1 MKKKILVVSVSPKAR
16 GGVATVVNTLKGS
29 HTLNS
34 KFDVEYFSS
43 HDPSTLLGK
52 VISPFISYLVF
63 PFKAFN
69 TDLVHVHGSMKT
81 SFFRKSP
88 YLFMARLL
96 GKPVIYHMHA
106 ASVENYFSRIPDWKS
121 QLVGKL
127 FSYYDLRLCLGTPWV
142 SKLEGLTSS
151 TWRVLHNPMKPGFR
165 SEHHVKGNS
174 TTSYV
179 FLGELS
185 KRKGITD
192 LLNAFAKAVV
202 SSSSIKLSVAGN
214 GDIDGLKAKCKELGI
229 EDKVDFVGWIGAEDK
244 HRLLMG
250 SDVVVL
256 PSYAE
261 GLPMSVLEAMSY
273 GKVVITTPVG
283 ATEDAIQHNVNGI
296 LVQPGDIDA
305 LASAISRTANED
317 VSSLAE
323 QAYLD
328 FNQQF
333 HVEKIA
339 DRLADYYQELLCN

>member
-1 MKKKILVVSVSPKAR
+1 MKKKVLVVSVSPKAR
-16 GGVATVVNTLKGS
+16 GGVATVVNTFRGS

-52 VISPFISYLVF
+52 VISPIISYLVF
-63 PFKAFN
+63 PFKVFN

-106 ASVENYFSRIPDWKS
+106 ANVEHYFNHIPLWKS
-121 QLVGKL
+121 RLVSKV
-127 FSYYDLRLCLGTPWV
+127 FSYYDLRLCLGTPWA

-151 TWRVLHNPMKPGFR
+151 TWNILHNPMKPGSR
-165 SEHHVKGNS
+165 SEHHVKGNAI
-174 TTSYV
+174 TSYV

-192 LLNAFAKAVV
+192 LLDAFAKAVA
-202 SSSSIKLSVAGN
+202 SSPSITLSVAGS
-214 GDIDGLKAKCKELGI
+214 GDIEGLKAKCKELGI
-229 EDKVDFVGWIGAEDK
+229 EDKVDFVGWIGAEAK
-244 HRLLMG
+244 HQLLME

-296 LVQPGDIDA
+296 LVPPGDIDG

-317 VSSLAE
+317 VSSLAD

-328 FNQQF
+328 FNKSF

-339 DRLADYYQELLCN
+339 ERLADYYQELLCN